1 MTEGLFGVSD
11 GGDVLER
18 LGYDLTAAA
27 RRGDLEPVRCR
38 DEEISRVVDI
48 LLRQTKHNPA
58 LVGEAGVGKTA
69 IVEGLAQRIV
79 ARDVP
84 AALRG
89 VRIVALDHVA
99 LLAGTVYRGQYEER
113 MRRLVRAVGE
123 DPDVILF
130 VDEMHNLIGQGT
142 AMGAAMDA
150 ANMLKPALV
159 RADIRVI
166 GATTGAEYERW
177 IKGDPALERRFQP
190 VLVRELTAEQTMEIL
205 RARRPRLEHHHAVA
219 IEEDALQAA
228 LVLTDRFVTDRA
240 QPDKAI
246 DVLDEACAHAQATAT
261 LPAELERIVRQ
272 RRRVDAAI
280 RRRLANGEAV
290 GRPGG
295 GATGTAGATR
305 EPGEGNAESRGGDE
319 AAEPDPFAAL
329 AREVAPVLE
338 RLGAE
343 IEKLFGGTDAQSHG
357 RTDAQTNGR
366 TDAPGHGGAGAPAR
380 ESLLERRDRLDQELR
395 YGLASLG
402 VVVRGQDVA
411 RAVGV
416 AVGKRIEWA
425 GTP

>member
-1 MTEGLFGVSD
+1 MTDGPFGLGESS
-11 GGDVLER
+11 GDEVLER
-18 LGYDLTAAA
+18 LGYDLTASA

-58 LVGEAGVGKTA
+58 LVGDAGVGKTA

-79 ARDVP
+79 ACAVP
-84 AALRG
+84 AALRT

-113 MRRLVRAVGE
+113 LRRLVKAVSE

-130 VDEMHNLIGQGT
+130 VDELHNLIGQGT

-166 GATTGAEYERW
+166 GATTAAEYDRW
-177 IKGDPALERRFQP
+177 VKGDPALERRFQP
-190 VLVRELTAEQTMEIL
+190 VLVRELSVEQTMEIL
-205 RARRPRLEHHHAVA
+205 QARRPRLEHHHAVA
-219 IEEDALQAA
+219 IEDDALQAA
-228 LVLTDRFVTDRA
+228 LVLTGKFVTDRL

-261 LPAELERIVRQ
+261 LPAELERIVRE

-280 RRRLANGEAV
+280 RRRLARGERV
-290 GRPGG
+290 DGG
-295 GATGTAGATR
+295 GGNGGRNAPGQVAAG
-305 EPGEGNAESRGGDE
+305 
-319 AAEPDPFAAL
+319 AAEPEDAL
-329 AREVAPVLE
+329 ESFTREIGPALE

-343 IEKLFGGTDAQSHG
+343 IEKLFGAAGTDAPAHG
-357 RTDAQTNGR
+357 RAEAEGTGAQ
-366 TDAPGHGGAGAPAR
+366 GHRGAEGAGGATRR
-380 ESLLERRDRLDQELR
+380 ESLLEQRDRLDRELR
-395 YGLASLG
+395 QGLQSLG
-402 VVVRGQDVA
+402 VVVRGRDVA

-416 AVGKRIEWA
+416 AVGKRIEWT
-425 GTP
+425 G

>member
-1 MTEGLFGVSD
+1 LFGS
-11 GGDVLER
+11 GESGNEVLER

-38 DEEISRVVDI
+38 DPEISRVVDI

-69 IVEGLAQRIV
+69 IVEGLAQRVV
-79 ARDVP
+79 AREVP
-84 AALRG
+84 AALRS

-99 LLAGTVYRGQYEER
+99 LLAGTVFRGQYEDR
-113 MRRLVRAVGE
+113 LRRLVKAVSE

-130 VDEMHNLIGQGT
+130 VDELHNLIGQGT

-166 GATTGAEYERW
+166 GATTGVEYDRW
-177 IKGDPALERRFQP
+177 VKGDPALERRFQP
-190 VLVRELTAEQTMEIL
+190 VQVRELTSEETLDIL
-205 RARRPRLEHHHAVA
+205 RARRPRLERHHAVA

-228 LVLTDRFVTDRA
+228 LVLTDKFVSDRA

-246 DVLDEACAHAQATAT
+246 DVLDEACAHAQATAA
-261 LPAELERIVRQ
+261 LPAELERIVRE

-280 RRRLANGEAV
+280 RRRLARGEQLEGAATQRAGGKNGGAAAGGEA
-290 GRPGG
+290 G
-295 GATGTAGATR
+295 GADAL
-305 EPGEGNAESRGGDE
+305 ES
-319 AAEPDPFAAL
+319 F
-329 AREVAPVLE
+329 AREIGPVLE

-343 IEKLFGGTDAQSHG
+343 IEKLFGGSGAGAGESG
-357 RTDAQTNGR
+357 VSGSSAGS
-366 TDAPGHGGAGAPAR
+366 GGAGSAVR
-380 ESLLERRDRLDQELR
+380 ESLPERRDRLDRELR
-395 YGLASLG
+395 RGLENLG
-402 VVVRGQDVA
+402 IVVRGQDVA

-416 AVGKRIEWA
+416 AVGKRIEWT
-425 GTP
+425 G

>member
-1 MTEGLFGVSD
+1 MTEALFASGSS
-11 GGDVLER
+11 GDEVLER
-18 LGYDLTAAA
+18 LGYDLTASA

-58 LVGEAGVGKTA
+58 LVGDAGVGKTA
-69 IVEGLAQRIV
+69 IVEGLAQRVV
-79 ARDVP
+79 ARAVP
-84 AALRG
+84 AALRS
-89 VRIVALDHVA
+89 VRIIALDHVA

-113 MRRLVRAVGE
+113 LRRLVKAVSE

-130 VDEMHNLIGQGT
+130 VDELHNLIGQGS

-166 GATTGAEYERW
+166 GATTAAEYDRW
-177 IKGDPALERRFQP
+177 VKGDPALERRFQP

-219 IEEDALQAA
+219 IEDDALQAA
-228 LVLTDRFVTDRA
+228 LVLTGKFVTDRM

-261 LPAELERIVRQ
+261 LPPDLERIVRE
-272 RRRVDAAI
+272 RRRVDAAL
-280 RRRLANGEAV
+280 RRRLARGERAD
-290 GRPGG
+290 GG
-295 GATGTAGATR
+295 GGNGARDEPAATGVGETEDALESFTR
-305 EPGEGNAESRGGDE
+305 EIGTA
-319 AAEPDPFAAL
+319 
-329 AREVAPVLE
+329 LE

-343 IEKLFGGTDAQSHG
+343 IERLFGGTRTDAPAHG
-357 RTDAQTNGR
+357 RTDAAGTG
-366 TDAPGHGGAGAPAR
+366 APGHGGTEGAGGATPG
-380 ESLLERRDRLDQELR
+380 ESLLERRDRLDRELR
-395 YGLASLG
+395 HGLQSMG

-425 GTP
+425 G

>member
-1 MTEGLFGVSD
+1 MTD
-11 GGDVLER
+11 GGFGSAPGSGDEVLER
-18 LGYDLTAAA
+18 LGYDLTAQA

-38 DEEISRVVDI
+38 DDEISRVVDI

-58 LVGEAGVGKTA
+58 LVGEAGTGKTA

-79 ARDVP
+79 ARAVP

-89 VRIVALDHVA
+89 ARIWALDHVA

-113 MRRLVRAVGE
+113 LRRLVKAVGE

-166 GATTGAEYERW
+166 GATTATEYDRW
-177 IKGDPALERRFQP
+177 VKGDPALERRFQP
-190 VLVRELTAEQTMEIL
+190 VLVRELTPEQTMEIL
-205 RARRPRLEHHHAVA
+205 QARRPRLERHHAVA
-219 IEEDALQAA
+219 IEDDALQAA
-228 LVLTDRFVTDRA
+228 LVLTGKFVTDRL

-246 DVLDEACAHAQATAT
+246 DVLDEACAHAQATAS
-261 LPAELERIVRQ
+261 LPPELERVVNE

-280 RRRLANGEAV
+280 RRRLARGESV
-290 GRPGG
+290 GEG
-295 GATGTAGATR
+295 GARSAAG
-305 EPGEGNAESRGGDE
+305 EPVST
-319 AAEPDPFAAL
+319 AAEPDDPLESFT
-329 AREVAPVLE
+329 REIGPALE

-343 IEKLFGGTDAQSHG
+343 IERWLGGTGTGVPGPDAQ
-357 RTDAQTNGR
+357 R
-366 TDAPGHGGAGAPAR
+366 AR
-380 ESLLERRDRLDQELR
+380 EPVPAHETLLERRDRLDRELR
-395 YGLASLG
+395 QGLQRLG
-402 VVVRGQDVA
+402 VVVRGADVA
-411 RAVGV
+411 RAVSV

-425 GTP
+425 G

>member
-1 MTEGLFGVSD
+1 MTAGPFGM
-11 GGDVLER
+11 GERTGAEVLER

-38 DEEISRVVDI
+38 DEEVSRAVDI
-48 LLRQTKHNPA
+48 LLRQNKHNPA
-58 LVGEAGVGKTA
+58 LVGDAGVGKTA

-89 VRIVALDHVA
+89 VRIWALDHVA

-113 MRRLVRAVGE
+113 LRRLVQAVSE

-130 VDEMHNLIGQGT
+130 VDELHNLIGQGT

-166 GATTGAEYERW
+166 GATTAAEYERW
-177 IKGDPALERRFQP
+177 VRGDPALERRFQP

-219 IEEDALQAA
+219 IEDDALQAA
-228 LVLTDRFVTDRA
+228 LVLTGKFVTDRL

-261 LPAELERIVRQ
+261 LPPELEHIVRE

-280 RRRLANGEAV
+280 RRRLARGESV
-290 GRPGG
+290 G
-295 GATGTAGATR
+295 GAGGNGGTAGT
-305 EPGEGNAESRGGDE
+305 G
-319 AAEPDPFAAL
+319 
-329 AREVAPVLE
+329 APVETADAPASPSPEPEDALEVFTRDVGAAME

-343 IEKLFGGTDAQSHG
+343 IEKLLGGS
-357 RTDAQTNGR
+357 
-366 TDAPGHGGAGAPAR
+366 GAGSGDPEAAAAGAR
-380 ESLLERRDRLDQELR
+380 PETRGAAAGETLIQRRDRLDGELR
-395 YGLASLG
+395 RGLEQLG
-402 VVVRGQDVA
+402 VVVRGSDVA

-416 AVGKRIEWA
+416 AVGKRIEWT
-425 GTP
+425 G

>member
-1 MTEGLFGVSD
+1 MAEGIFGLTEGSGEE
-11 GGDVLER
+11 VLER

-27 RRGDLEPVRCR
+27 GRGDLEPVRCR

-58 LVGEAGVGKTA
+58 LVGDAGVGKTA
-69 IVEGLAQRIV
+69 IVEGLAQRVV
-79 ARDVP
+79 ARAVP

-113 MRRLVRAVGE
+113 LRRLVKAVSE

-130 VDEMHNLIGQGT
+130 VDELHNLIGQGT

-166 GATTGAEYERW
+166 GATTAAEYDRW
-177 IKGDPALERRFQP
+177 VKGDPALERRFQP

-219 IEEDALQAA
+219 IEEDALAAA
-228 LVLTDRFVTDRA
+228 LVLTGKFVTDRL

-261 LPAELERIVRQ
+261 LPPELERIVRE

-280 RRRLANGEAV
+280 RRRLARGESV
-290 GRPGG
+290 DGGPGG
-295 GATGTAGATR
+295 GGGAGGRAAPAGDGAAGEEDALETFTR
-305 EPGEGNAESRGGDE
+305 EIG
-319 AAEPDPFAAL
+319 AAM
-329 AREVAPVLE
+329 E

-343 IEKLFGGTDAQSHG
+343 IERVFGGSASPAAEPAPE
-357 RTDAQTNGR
+357 RE
-366 TDAPGHGGAGAPAR
+366 APGPRDREPAR
-380 ESLLERRDRLDQELR
+380 RETLLERRERLDGELR
-395 YGLASLG
+395 RGLERLG
-402 VVVRGQDVA
+402 VVVRGSDVA

-416 AVGKRIEWA
+416 AVGKRIEWT
-425 GTP
+425 G